1 MSRPAPKQLKAR
13 PSKWHKGN
21 SSEFYR
27 IEETPALRSNQK
39 SGSTGRHSR
48 TSNSRDLPDELFGDK
63 VMSKG
68 VHHYVLSFELT
79 HSSSGFGIILGVASQ
94 DGRRKFGV
102 RCWDGRAIVLPQPP
116 KAPVGPLLVDK
127 VMPRGAPV
135 ERAVASR
142 VEVTVDMFRKALHFS
157 IDGGLAVD
165 IGVLPAEMP
174 EAMVPWACTFYKGD
188 SVTISD
194 HRHRAMLGAPPTPP
208 AKVRIPRTIWTKE
221 FMEETYEAGPWIGNS
236 TPFGHSSAMSIG

>member
-1 MSRPAPKQLKAR
+1 M
-13 PSKWHKGN
+13 
-21 SSEFYR
+21 
-27 IEETPALRSNQK
+27 RSNQK

-157 IDGGLAVD
+157 IDGG
-165 IGVLPAEMP
+165 GLPQ
-174 EAMVPWACTFYKGD
+174 
-188 SVTISD
+188 
-194 HRHRAMLGAPPTPP
+194 P
-208 AKVRIPRTIWTKE
+208 AHSNHPCASKPHPRQSGSP
-221 FMEETYEAGPWIGNS
+221 A
-236 TPFGHSSAMSIG
+236 